1 LLQDAPYPLDHTP
14 QKADELREGRVVEG
28 YVQSVL
34 GEDAGG
40 DVDCGRWSAFVHIK
54 QVDQKR

>member
-1 LLQDAPYPLDHTP
+1 LLQDAPYPLDHTAK
-14 QKADELREGRVVEG
+14 QADELREGRVVEG
-28 YVQSVL
+28 DVQSVR

-54 QVDQKR
+54 QVDQTR